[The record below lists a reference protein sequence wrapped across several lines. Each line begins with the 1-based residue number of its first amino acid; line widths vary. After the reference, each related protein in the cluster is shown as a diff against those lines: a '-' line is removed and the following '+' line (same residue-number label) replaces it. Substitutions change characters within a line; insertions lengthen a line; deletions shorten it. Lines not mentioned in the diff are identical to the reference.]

1 MIVIRHW
8 AQLSWRRASYLTNWL
23 YQLFVYVRVCYSSLQ
38 SIIISMYLG
47 GAMKQNRETES
58 VFFFDKAQCASC
70 FRATRLFVSKTRH
83 EASNQEGQGK
93 PLRSLT
99 SHRRVNDLRGEPRPS
114 WLRALC
120 QVFDTKKSSFP
131 KRMTSMLLS
140 QEEKNWRGLRFCW
153 IRHRYMEIIFWNLR
167 VLRRVQFIFSPC
179 RSNQPFCRSNWFNL
193 NDSNDT
199 QSLPTNS

>member
-1 MIVIRHW
+1 MFTSHLLVKET
-8 AQLSWRRASYLTNWL
+8 LSPIFDL
-23 YQLFVYVRVCYSSLQ
+23 VCYLVT
-38 SIIISMYLG
+38 IFVISMYLG

-99 SHRRVNDLRGEPRPS
+99 SHRRVNDLRGAPRPS

-120 QVFDTKKSSFP
+120 QVFDTKKSSCP
-131 KRMTSMLLS
+131 ETNDKHLLS
-140 QEEKNWRGLRFCW
+140 QVEKNVRGKQELVEWSTDAWRL
-153 IRHRYMEIIFWNLR
+153 
-167 VLRRVQFIFSPC
+167 FSGI
-179 RSNQPFCRSNWFNL
+179 
-193 NDSNDT
+193 
-199 QSLPTNS
+199 

>member
-1 MIVIRHW
+1 MKKGRKLQVQKIEGQVLFCSFRQRNHVINSIQSVVQAGLFGLRLC
-8 AQLSWRRASYLTNWL
+8 QNLSFFSS
-23 YQLFVYVRVCYSSLQ
+23 SSLVNRYHLQ
-38 SIIISMYLG
+38 GKRIIIISMYQG

-70 FRATRLFVSKTRH
+70 FRVTRLFVSKTRH

-99 SHRRVNDLRGEPRPS
+99 SHRRVNDLRGAPRPS

-120 QVFDTKKSSFP
+120 QVFDTKKLSFP

-140 QEEKNWRGLRFCW
+140 QEEKN
-153 IRHRYMEIIFWNLR
+153 
-167 VLRRVQFIFSPC
+167 
-179 RSNQPFCRSNWFNL
+179 
-193 NDSNDT
+193 
-199 QSLPTNS
+199 